1 MTFSSSKLDIHE
13 FTAARCR
20 LLFSSVE
27 SIAGGGGGGRRLF
40 EKGSISHNGNKSI
53 MCNK

>member
-27 SIAGGGGGGRRLF
+27 SIAGGEEMEGGFLK
-40 EKGSISHNGNKSI
+40 KGAFLTMEINP
-53 MCNK
+53 